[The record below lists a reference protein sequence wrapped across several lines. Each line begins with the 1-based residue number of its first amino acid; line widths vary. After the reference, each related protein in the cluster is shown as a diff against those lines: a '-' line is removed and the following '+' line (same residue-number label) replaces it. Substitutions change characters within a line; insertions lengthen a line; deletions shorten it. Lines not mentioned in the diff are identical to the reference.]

1 MQCAQGFGQSL
12 VFTINL
18 QKRDKVE
25 FRNLVVS
32 LAVRQINYTY
42 TSVAS
47 TSHACAK
54 ALAIEGV
61 PVA

>member
-1 MQCAQGFGQSL
+1 MQCARGFGQSL

-18 QKRDKVE
+18 WKGDKVE

-32 LAVRQINYTY
+32 LAVRQIH
-42 TSVAS
+42 TSVGS

-61 PVA
+61 PAA

>member
-1 MQCAQGFGQSL
+1 MQCARGFGQSL

-18 QKRDKVE
+18 WKGDKVE

-32 LAVRQINYTY
+32 LAVRQINSY
-42 TSVAS
+42 TSVVW

-54 ALAIEGV
+54 ALDIEGV
-61 PVA
+61 PAA